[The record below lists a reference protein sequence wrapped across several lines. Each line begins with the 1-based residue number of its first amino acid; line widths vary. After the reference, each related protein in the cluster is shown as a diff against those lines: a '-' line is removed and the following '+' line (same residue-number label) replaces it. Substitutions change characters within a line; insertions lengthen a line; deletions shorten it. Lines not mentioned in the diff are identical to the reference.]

1 MKKSEVENRHDR
13 CPGYASMAC
22 VSDSCPKASSDEYP
36 DCDIGAPL
44 SCSECI
50 FSSGDCDDCMF
61 QYTEYCY
68 KFEKELFSDFEN
80 FLNALLTHKKNHN
93 DSNA

>member
-1 MKKSEVENRHDR
+1 MKKSEVENCHDR
-13 CPGYASMAC
+13 CPGYASIAC

-50 FSSGDCDDCMF
+50 FSSGDCDDCMY

-68 KFEKELFSDFEN
+68 KFEKELLNDIGE
-80 FLNALLTHKKNHN
+80 FLNRLSSQQKNRRL
-93 DSNA
+93 